1 MVTPDEHRD
10 RMRDE
15 EFEKIQRENELK
27 RLAIHR
33 QDPENPLGWTE
44 RELQKRQQGQ
54 AEFEKWRSQ
63 QAVKETTPW
72 YIQCIFWIMGLTL
85 FFSCLTACKNCLGSH

>member
-33 QDPENPLGWTE
+33 QDPGNPLGWTE
-44 RELQKRQQGQ
+44 QELQKRQQEH
-54 AEFEKWRSQ
+54 AEFEKWRSRP
-63 QAVKETTPW
+63 AKETTPW
-72 YIQCIFWIMGLTL
+72 YIQCFFWFVGLIF
-85 FFSCLTACKNCLGSH
+85 FASCIKACSPYSG